1 MPFEASNGKPLK
13 VPPSKRQLRA
23 YCYSALVEMFLE
35 DRYLVPDSPYHLS
48 ALWINEFLGSY
59 SRFDQNKHQDTKYI
73 RPIVFAIGSAGE
85 RVSQRVYENLTRSF
99 GINTKLIAMSIG
111 VVCGNDPI
119 CVLEIERDKRVGEVA
134 DSDLLFSLTSP
145 SNYVTEKD
153 LRLGRIVDKNS
164 TIDELHLLPS
174 ECIVKL
180 DNKLAPHSDKASLN
194 VHSPLGKVG
203 LVNPLNASFINSS
216 LQAMLHIP
224 QLASLFTNE
233 DLITPMVLSSGAAGS
248 KGKVACAIMRLFHE
262 YYSTSNSVIDT
273 TFLVSAISQVND
285 HALQRMV
292 QDPYVFSVFI
302 LDCLQKCLNNVDLH
316 CEAGISNGI
325 AENSIYKG
333 AFDRLPN
340 PRNGSIDSKND
351 SCTPNMFTGV
361 MKQSIECT
369 ICHSITESF
378 EPYHDLSLRIPGER
392 SILRDVVVV
401 LNQIDLV
408 PLRTRV
414 SILRYGTIGDIKNQ
428 LLEIIPELRN
438 DNTNLIACEVFN
450 GSIVKIFDD
459 DAVVVNVVEDS
470 DDLVIYQIT
479 TPVNK
484 EVTLPC
490 SILDIN
496 GVGFG
501 LPFFIT
507 VDSDLLSNELSA
519 YTVSIKRCV
528 ESKLYQQT
536 HNPPP
541 IESLSIHSSDYQ
553 ALERADELEHPDTIV
568 FKWGRFSS
576 SKKHKTKGPMK
587 SIENGGS
594 DASNNLEKKL
604 GCLIIEISDH
614 SESELKLAMKVLN
627 KQTISHKEQEIV
639 HTRVAATPYL
649 SPASSSPP
657 ESFGDPISVESC
669 LEELMKPRLVNKVD
683 SKHFCEKCKTLSSY
697 TKSFEFWSTPDVLMV
712 HLQRFPAKHDM
723 SRKIDDFVKFP
734 TCGLNINSY
743 VSSVSPEY
751 SSHIYD
757 LVAVNNSENSGF
769 GGNYFTCTTKDTI
782 NREQWV
788 QFRDSFF
795 SPVEDAVTNG
805 AYILYYMKRNETSG
819 CRPDGCSI
827 RVDNTAKAVAQLQ
840 RQS

>member
-1 MPFEASNGKPLK
+1 MLFEASNGKSIKAPH
-13 VPPSKRQLRA
+13 SKRQRRA
-23 YCYSALVEMFLE
+23 YSYSALAEMFLE
-35 DRYLVPDSPYHLS
+35 DRYLAPDSPYRLS
-48 ALWINEFLGSY
+48 ALWINEFLGSH
-59 SRFDQNKHQDTKYI
+59 SRFDQNKHQNTKYI

-99 GINTKLIAMSIG
+99 GINTKLIAMSVG

-119 CVLEIERDKRVGEVA
+119 CVLEIERDKRVGEVV

-145 SNYVTEKD
+145 SSYVSEKD
-153 LRLGRIVDKNS
+153 LILGRIVDKNS
-164 TIDELHLLPS
+164 TIDGLHLLPS

-180 DNKLAPHSDKASLN
+180 DNKLAPPADKASLN
-194 VHSPLGKVG
+194 VHSPLGNVG

-216 LQAMLHIP
+216 LQALLHIP
-224 QLASLFTNE
+224 QLVSLFTNE
-233 DLITPMVLSSGAAGS
+233 VLIKSMELSSHQVGS
-248 KGKVACAIMRLFHE
+248 KGKIACALMMLFRE

-273 TFLVSAISQVND
+273 TFLVSVISEVSD

-302 LDCLQKCLNNVDLH
+302 FDCLHEDLNNVNLH
-316 CEAGISNGI
+316 CEAGVFNGI
-325 AENSIYKG
+325 TNNSIYKG
-333 AFDRLPN
+333 AFDRPTN
-340 PRNGSIDSKND
+340 PKNGNIDSKKD
-351 SCTPNMFTGV
+351 SCTRNMFTGV

-369 ICHSITESF
+369 MCHSITERF

-392 SILRDVVVV
+392 PILRDVVVV

-414 SILRYGTIGDIKNQ
+414 SILRYGTIGDIKDQ

-438 DNTNLIACEVFN
+438 DDTKLIACEVFN
-450 GSIVKIFDD
+450 GSFVKIFDD
-459 DAVVVNVVEDS
+459 DAIVVSVVEDS

-490 SILDIN
+490 SIRDIS

-501 LPFFIT
+501 LPFFIN

-519 YTVSIKRCV
+519 YTVSIKRYV

-536 HNPPP
+536 HNPPL
-541 IESLSIHSSDYQ
+541 IKSLSIHTSDYQ
-553 ALERADELEHPDTIV
+553 VLERANALQHPDTIL
-568 FKWGRFSS
+568 FKWDRFSS
-576 SKKHKTKGPMK
+576 SKKNKTKGAMK

-594 DASNNLEKKL
+594 DASKNLEKKL
-604 GCLIIEISDH
+604 GCLVIEISDH
-614 SESELKLAMKVLN
+614 SKSELKLAMKILN
-627 KQTISHKEQEIV
+627 KRTIPHKEEEIV
-639 HTRVAATPYL
+639 PIRVAVTPYL

-657 ESFGDPISVESC
+657 ESYGDLISVESC
-669 LEELMKPRLVNKVD
+669 LEELMKPKLVNKVN
-683 SKHFCEKCKTLSSY
+683 SKHLCGKCNTLCSY
-697 TKSFEFWSTPDVLMV
+697 IKSFEFWSTPDVLMV

-734 TCGLNINSY
+734 TCGLDINSY

-757 LVAVNNSENSGF
+757 LVAVNNSENSGL
-769 GGNYFTCTTKDTI
+769 GGNYFTCTTKDKF

-788 QFRDSFF
+788 QFRDSFS

-805 AYILYYMKRNETSG
+805 AYILYYMKRNETNG
-819 CRPDGCSI
+819 
-827 RVDNTAKAVAQLQ
+827 
-840 RQS
+840 